1 MSKKALK
8 AAGFLAGTAAVAGAA
23 AFTVTKILVDTALD
37 RDMPRV
43 MKNSD
48 NLISGSGTDPEKI
61 ESALKKG
68 DELEA
73 MPHEDVEITAAD
85 GIKLKGH
92 WYHKEGDKR
101 VVIAMHG
108 WRSSWKKDFGTCA
121 EFFLENDC
129 SVLFAEQRGQNSSGG
144 DSMGFGLVERFDCL
158 SWIDF
163 VRKAT
168 SGTLP
173 IYLAGVSMGAAT
185 VLMTAGFDLPKE
197 VHGIIADCGFTSPY
211 EIWRHVT
218 ERNLHLPFG
227 LKGKMANLICK
238 MKIDMSADEY
248 STLDAMKNATVPI
261 LFIHGMDDHFVP
273 VDMTF
278 KNYAACKSQK
288 RLFLVPGADH
298 AMSYVTDRAG
308 YERVV
313 KNFFEDFDN

>member
-108 WRSSWKKDFGTCA
+108 A
-121 EFFLENDC
+121 FLLEK
-129 SVLFAEQRGQNSSGG
+129 
-144 DSMGFGLVERFDCL
+144 GFR
-158 SWIDF
+158 
-163 VRKAT
+163 
-168 SGTLP
+168 
-173 IYLAGVSMGAAT
+173 
-185 VLMTAGFDLPKE
+185 DL
-197 VHGIIADCGFTSPY
+197 
-211 EIWRHVT
+211 R
-218 ERNLHLPFG
+218 
-227 LKGKMANLICK
+227 
-238 MKIDMSADEY
+238 
-248 STLDAMKNATVPI
+248 
-261 LFIHGMDDHFVP
+261 
-273 VDMTF
+273 
-278 KNYAACKSQK
+278 
-288 RLFLVPGADH
+288 
-298 AMSYVTDRAG
+298 
-308 YERVV
+308 RV
-313 KNFFEDFDN
+313 FP

>member
-163 VRKAT
+163 VKKVT

-173 IYLAGVSMGAAT
+173 IYHRA
-185 VLMTAGFDLPKE
+185 
-197 VHGIIADCGFTSPY
+197 HDC
-211 EIWRHVT
+211 
-218 ERNLHLPFG
+218 
-227 LKGKMANLICK
+227 
-238 MKIDMSADEY
+238 
-248 STLDAMKNATVPI
+248 
-261 LFIHGMDDHFVP
+261 
-273 VDMTF
+273 
-278 KNYAACKSQK
+278 
-288 RLFLVPGADH
+288 RL
-298 AMSYVTDRAG
+298 
-308 YERVV
+308 
-313 KNFFEDFDN
+313 